1 MSHIIRSNDDL
12 LMVNEVFEMLSK
24 DKIKSSLLE
33 EVVKMLL
40 PKDNEGNLL
49 VGYEL
54 SDKNG
59 GFNRYSLSDNCL
71 RLSVDEMYKWVD
83 INGDVFVKQFG
94 VNEIDLFRDYVMLLI
109 LVHEIEHSYQYLMAY
124 DKVDAPCSVVSGGY
138 RLIIDTLCGYG
149 YDQMGIVDK
158 VRNRV
163 AFNRYNKNDG
173 RYVIE
178 RNANVEAFD
187 LLQQLAILNEHKEM
201 EQVFNVFR
209 NLMGIWG
216 YRYNN
221 RGSFEET
228 CRDMMIIKEFNNLD
242 HSYELSQIERFRY
255 GLPISKESRDKIKI
269 LVK

>member
-1 MSHIIRSNDDL
+1 MSHIIKKNDDL

-24 DKIKSSLLE
+24 DKIKASLLE
-33 EVVKMLL
+33 DVVKMLL
-40 PKDNEGNLL
+40 PKDNEGSLL

-54 SDKNG
+54 SDRDG
-59 GFNRYSLSDNCL
+59 GFSRYSLSDNCL

-83 INGDVFVKQFG
+83 INSDVFIKQFG

-124 DKVDAPCSVVSGGY
+124 GKVDAPCDVVSGGY
-138 RLIIDTLCGYG
+138 KLIIESLLGYA
-149 YDQMGIVDK
+149 YDKMGIVDK
-158 VRNRV
+158 FRNRV
-163 AFNRYNKNDG
+163 AFNRYNRNNG

-187 LLQQLAILNEHKEM
+187 LLQQLAILNNHKEM
-201 EQVFNVFR
+201 IVVFNKLR

-216 YRYNN
+216 YMYSN

-228 CRDMMIIKEFNNLD
+228 CRDMMILKKFKSLD
-242 HSYELSQIERFRY
+242 HGYELPEIERFRY
-255 GLPISKESRDKIKI
+255 GLSISKESRDKIRI